1 MWLCLFY
8 IIVDKY
14 RPMVYDDVRVVSQ
27 NRERRNLHRENRWIS
42 RIMKA
47 TPTLTVPWYG
57 DVRVVNQNRERRDF
71 TAYREREA
79 LHLPEWGTDSSH
91 R

>member
-14 RPMVYDDVRVVSQ
+14 RPMVYGDVRVVNQ

-47 TPTLTVPWYG
+47 TPTLTVPC
-57 DVRVVNQNRERRDF
+57 VRRCEGCESESRKARF
-71 TAYREREA
+71 YSLSGAR
-79 LHLPEWGTDSSH
+79 GTTPSGMGH
-91 R
+91 